1 MQVELVKKAT
11 DDGLVEFEDDVPLG
25 RKYLVDMEST
35 RVILLLDDTTGG
47 CHMKEIIY
55 TVDGMWLPTECLKF
69 VVH

>member
-35 RVILLLDDTTGG
+35 RVILLLDDMTGG